1 MNKKYMEK
9 MSGNK
14 KRSDKEDAP
23 SRIEIIEGYDKVEES
38 FKAERDPYHLRCKY
52 ILDKHRLSYKFRFDS
67 LPKQADGTGFW
78 FISWTRFLLVRSD
91 ATG

>member
-1 MNKKYMEK
+1 MPYAGLF
-9 MSGNK
+9 SFVTA
-14 KRSDKEDAP
+14 RSDGAITARDYGAMYWREITGSLVNTANSLLFDA
-23 SRIEIIEGYDKVEES
+23 S
-38 FKAERDPYHLRCKY
+38 L
-52 ILDKHRLSYKFRFDS
+52 LSHKFRFDS